1 MTLPFLRRIAVQI
14 VVVIVALAAVL
25 TSGAPAQSLGDV
37 AKQEEARKKSGAG
50 KVYTNDDLR
59 PAPAAATTTPETK
72 PADGDAKASDK
83 PGAKADGKS
92 DAKADAK
99 ADGKAD
105 AKADPKTDA
114 KSDAKTDAKADA
126 KTDAK
131 DAKAEARPADPK
143 GDAASWRKRRQD
155 LDDALDRAKLFAESL
170 QSRINGLTAD
180 FSARDDPAQRQIVAA
195 DRQRALSELDRVKKE
210 IQLHTKAVAD
220 LQEEARK
227 SGVPPGWLR

>member
-1 MTLPFLRRIAVQI
+1 MRKPTPRPTRR
-14 VVVIVALAAVL
+14 
-25 TSGAPAQSLGDV
+25 T
-37 AKQEEARKKSGAG
+37 R
-50 KVYTNDDLR
+50 R
-59 PAPAAATTTPETK
+59 PR
-72 PADGDAKASDK
+72 
-83 PGAKADGKS
+83 
-92 DAKADAK
+92 
-99 ADGKAD
+99 
-105 AKADPKTDA
+105 
-114 KSDAKTDAKADA
+114 
-126 KTDAK
+126 
-131 DAKAEARPADPK
+131 ARPADPK

-227 SGVPPGWLR
+227 NGVPPGWLR